1 MNASQVYY
9 RCATTG
15 TPVIDSYP
23 TVPQWELPRKILKH
37 PEKKIL
43 PLKKKTIL
51 QMIFKQKLRTLE
63 DDRITSQDAKAATF
77 SAELGFYSSEN
88 TF

>member
-1 MNASQVYY
+1 
-9 RCATTG
+9 
-15 TPVIDSYP
+15 
-23 TVPQWELPRKILKH
+23 
-37 PEKKIL
+37 
-43 PLKKKTIL
+43 
-51 QMIFKQKLRTLE
+51 MIFKQKLRMLE